1 MLKKQAFIFLFV
13 GGSTVLVDYTSYIL
27 LSMADLDRDISK
39 GLGFLAG
46 AIFAYYANKKITF
59 NYSGPKRIY
68 QFAVIYVISLVLN
81 ISINSASLE
90 LLAHT
95 EPATNVAFI
104 LATIASASFNFLGMK
119 YFAFK

>member
-13 GGSTVLVDYTSYIL
+13 GGSSVLIDYTSYIL
-27 LSMADLDRDISK
+27 LTITGLDRDISK
-39 GLGFLAG
+39 GLGFLSG
-46 AIFAYYANKKITF
+46 AIFAYYANKKVTF

-68 QFAVIYVISLVLN
+68 QFIVIYVISLVLN

-90 LLAHT
+90 LLPQT

-104 LATIASASFNFLGMK
+104 LATIVSASFNFLGMK

>member
-13 GGSTVLVDYTSYIL
+13 GGSSVLIDYTSYIL
-27 LSMADLDRDISK
+27 LTITGLDRDISK
-39 GLGFLAG
+39 GLGFLSG
-46 AIFAYYANKKITF
+46 AIFAYYANKKVTF

-68 QFAVIYVISLVLN
+68 QFVVIYVISLVLN

-90 LLAHT
+90 LLPQT

-104 LATIASASFNFLGMK
+104 LATIVSASFNFLGMK

>member
-13 GGSTVLVDYTSYIL
+13 GGSSVLIDYTSYIL
-27 LSMADLDRDISK
+27 LTITGLDRDISK
-39 GLGFLAG
+39 GLGFLSG
-46 AIFAYYANKKITF
+46 AIFAYYANKKVTF

-68 QFAVIYVISLVLN
+68 QFIVIYVISLVLN

-90 LLAHT
+90 LLPQT

-104 LATIASASFNFLGMK
+104 LATIVSASFNFLGMK
-119 YFAFK
+119 YYAFK

>member
-13 GGSTVLVDYTSYIL
+13 GGSTVLIDYTSYIL

-46 AIFAYYANKKITF
+46 AIFSYYANKKITF
-59 NYSGPKRIY
+59 NYSGTKRIY
-68 QFAVIYVISLVLN
+68 QFAVIYIISLVLN

-90 LLAHT
+90 LLPHT
-95 EPATNVAFI
+95 EHATNVAFI
-104 LATIASASFNFLGMK
+104 LATIVSASFNFLGMK

>member
-13 GGSTVLVDYTSYIL
+13 GGSSVLIDYTSYIL
-27 LSMADLDRDISK
+27 LIIAGLDRDISK
-39 GLGFLAG
+39 GLGFLSG

-59 NYSGPKRIY
+59 NYSGPKKIY
-68 QFAVIYVISLVLN
+68 QFSLIYIISLILN

-90 LLAHT
+90 LLPQT
-95 EPATNVAFI
+95 EPATNVAFT
-104 LATIASASFNFLGMK
+104 LATIVSASFNFLGMK